1 MKKILSLIFIIILSG
16 CSHFNRSDSDSANVL
31 NTKPWEESQKRLEQL
46 SHWSL
51 SGKLAIFI
59 GKERQSANLHWQ
71 QTGENYSIQLTS
83 FIGTRI
89 LQVTKNNKGIEI
101 INDDGEKF
109 QGQDASTLI
118 KELSPN
124 LDLPITSLQ
133 QWIKGNPV
141 DATYQMNEQQHVADL
156 LGTDQNG
163 GLWSVEY
170 QQYQLS
176 SGYLL
181 PKNLTLKQDAIR
193 LKIAINRWNIS
204 PL

>member
-1 MKKILSLIFIIILSG
+1 MKKFLSLIFIILLSG
-16 CSHFNRSDSDSANVL
+16 CSHFNGSGSDNALVL
-31 NTKPWEESQKRLEQL
+31 DTLSWEESQKRLEQL

-59 GKERQSANLHWQ
+59 GKDRQSANLHWQ

-89 LQVTKNNKGIEI
+89 LQVTKNNEGIEI

-109 QGQDASTLI
+109 VGQDASTLI

-124 LDLPITSLQ
+124 LELPISALQ

-170 QQYQLS
+170 QQYQFS

-181 PKNLTLKQDAIR
+181 PENLTLKQDNIR
-193 LKIAINRWNIS
+193 VKIAINQWKIS
-204 PL
+204 P